1 MKSTLQ
7 AKLRMRFVL
16 LAVLSLLLV
25 LSVIVGLSI
34 YHNYRDMEEK
44 SDMLISQLQNNP
56 SGGSR
61 YFSVKIPA
69 GRDAV
74 YPDAVQHVTVT
85 AEEAASYAAQALAQD
100 QDRGFIDGYRYR
112 IYRNESGTK
121 IYFLYRESAIEM
133 CRTAAKNMIVVSVI
147 GLLLIGVVLIPVS
160 GWIVKPLVDNHNKQ
174 KQFITAA
181 GHALKTP
188 LTVISTNA
196 QLLETEIGENEWLNG
211 IRKQTAYLTEMTQE
225 LVTLS
230 KAEEYENPLV
240 RENFSFS
247 ETLQDILEF
256 YEVLGKEKGISLQT
270 QLQEGISYSG
280 SKAEIQHLLQI
291 LLDNAC
297 KYCTAEGHITIDA
310 RQNHNGVKL
319 TVINTA
325 ENLGEDCDIL
335 LQRFYRGKNAEGK
348 TGFGIGLA
356 IAEAIANR
364 HNGHLKASVT
374 PAGEFCVEVTLR

>member
-1 MKSTLQ
+1 MQ
-7 AKLRMRFVL
+7 AMLRQAQKMREDMAAKQEELDAREYEVK
-16 LAVLSLLLV
+16 AGGGVVTVRMNGKKEVLSIDIDPV
-25 LSVIVGLSI
+25 VV
-34 YHNYRDMEEK
+34 D
-44 SDMLISQLQNNP
+44 
-56 SGGSR
+56 
-61 YFSVKIPA
+61 
-69 GRDAV
+69 
-74 YPDAVQHVTVT
+74 PD
-85 AEEAASYAAQALAQD
+85 D
-100 QDRGFIDGYRYR
+100 I
-112 IYRNESGTK
+112 
-121 IYFLYRESAIEM
+121 
-133 CRTAAKNMIVVSVI
+133 
-147 GLLLIGVVLIPVS
+147 
-160 GWIVKPLVDNHNKQ
+160 
-174 KQFITAA
+174 
-181 GHALKTP
+181 
-188 LTVISTNA
+188 
-196 QLLETEIGENEWLNG
+196 
-211 IRKQTAYLTEMTQE
+211 
-225 LVTLS
+225 
-230 KAEEYENPLV
+230 
-240 RENFSFS
+240 

-310 RQNHNGVKL
+310 RQIHNGVKL